1 MIWLILI
8 VLYGPEATPW
18 NSHQSS
24 PDPGLVRV
32 RPNKGHCFAY
42 DAVRSEQQGAT
53 LHYPFSWDEVDGTG
67 ATTFSWE
74 LRGEQGI
81 YQPVETIKPI
91 LERHAG
97 SCSPLSSR
105 LKVVARQYHPPHPR

>member
-1 MIWLILI
+1 MVWFDYDL
-8 VLYGPEATPW
+8 VDFDALYGLEANPW

-24 PDPGLVRV
+24 PDPGLFRV

-81 YQPVETIKPI
+81 YQRGHSRRVFMVLLHSGRCLTCLGAPV
-91 LERHAG
+91 
-97 SCSPLSSR
+97 
-105 LKVVARQYHPPHPR
+105 